1 MVEGTITVPHGTE
14 VLVSGV
20 MAGKAAGSMVMV
32 LETGAKSLP
41 QLSVAVQVSMIV
53 PPHGPVVPVNVDG
66 FDVPMIW
73 QLPERLLV

>member
-1 MVEGTITVPHGTE
+1 MVEGTIAVPHGTE

-41 QLSVAVQVSMIV
+41 QLSPAVQVSIIV
-53 PPHGPVVPVNVDG
+53 PPHGPGVPANVEGWEVPVIRQPADKPFV
-66 FDVPMIW
+66 
-73 QLPERLLV
+73 

>member
-1 MVEGTITVPHGTE
+1 MVEGTIAVPHGTD
-14 VLVSGV
+14 VLVSAV
-20 MAGKAAGSMVMV
+20 MTGNAAGSTVIV

-41 QLSVAVQVSMIV
+41 QLSVAVQVSVIV
-53 PPHGPVVPVNVDG
+53 PPHGPGVPANVDG